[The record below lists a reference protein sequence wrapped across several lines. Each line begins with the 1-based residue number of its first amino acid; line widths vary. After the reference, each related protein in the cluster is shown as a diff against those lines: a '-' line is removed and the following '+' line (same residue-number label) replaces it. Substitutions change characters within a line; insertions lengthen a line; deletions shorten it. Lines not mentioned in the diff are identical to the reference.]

1 MAMYIPRQID
11 IYNELKKKSLFLF
24 GPRQTGKSCLIANTL
39 SKFRSYDMLDSD
51 IYLTLSREP
60 KRLEQEIR
68 PNEKIVII
76 DEIQK
81 LPFLLDEVHR
91 IIEKYGIHFLL
102 TGSSARKLRRGGV
115 NLLGGRA
122 RSRYLHPFIFSE
134 LKERFHLLKA
144 LNNGLVPSIY
154 FSDSPEQDLKAY
166 AGDYIKE
173 EVAAE
178 GLTRNI
184 PAFSRFLQVAAMCNG
199 LLINFTNISNDA
211 QVPSSTV
218 QEYFQILRDTL
229 IGFDV
234 PAWKKSLK
242 RKPISTSK
250 FYFFDVGVMRYL
262 QNRSILKDGSP
273 EFGDAFETYL
283 AHELKAF
290 VDYNNLG
297 ELYYWRSKSGY
308 EVDFVIDDRIAVE
321 VKAKKNVSQRDLRGI
336 IALKEEKKL
345 AHYTVVCLEKRPR
358 VIQGINIL
366 PWKDFLRQLWNNPRH
381 FG

>member
-1 MAMYIPRQID
+1 MYIPRQID

-39 SKFRSYDMLDSD
+39 SKFRTYDMLDSD

-60 KRLEQEIR
+60 KRLEREIR

-76 DEIQK
+76 DKIQK
-81 LPFLLDEVHR
+81 LPFLLDGVHR

-122 RSRYLHPFIFSE
+122 RSAYLHPFIFSE
-134 LKERFHLLKA
+134 LKERFNLLKA
-144 LNNGLVPSIY
+144 LNNGLIPSIY
-154 FSDSPEQDLKAY
+154 FSDSPGQDLKAY

-173 EVAAE
+173 EIAAE

-184 PAFSRFLQVAAMCNG
+184 PAFSRFLQVAAICNG

-250 FYFFDVGVMRYL
+250 FYFFDVRVVRYL
-262 QNRSILKDGSP
+262 QNRSILKEGSP
-273 EFGDAFETYL
+273 EFGGAFETYL
-283 AHELKAF
+283 AHELRAF
-290 VDYNNLG
+290 VDYNSLG

-308 EVDFVIDDRIAVE
+308 EVDFIIDDRIAVE
-321 VKAKKNVSQRDLRGI
+321 VKAKKNVSLRDLRGI

-345 AHYTVVCLEKRPR
+345 AHYIVVCLEKRPR

-366 PWKDFLRQLWNNPRH
+366 PWKDFLQQLWNNPRH